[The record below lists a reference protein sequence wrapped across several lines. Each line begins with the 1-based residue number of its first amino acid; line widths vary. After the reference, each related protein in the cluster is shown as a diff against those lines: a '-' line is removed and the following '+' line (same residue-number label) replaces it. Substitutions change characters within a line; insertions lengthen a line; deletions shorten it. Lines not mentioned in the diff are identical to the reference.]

1 MRGQGFA
8 GAQQSPG
15 GGPYPPRQDTLD
27 IRMSYSPHGGR
38 TPGRGTFRTPF
49 SSTSQSRLSRTQS
62 QSAGMTQPLS
72 ESALPSQVAMTA
84 ESSADATSTAQIM
97 STLEALSL
105 TDSLGSQ
112 RLTPIMTH
120 PALSPSDVILASTAR
135 SHATEGHP
143 APTAAAAAQMTQ
155 SQSHGD
161 PPLLHEVQVSDSAS
175 LAVTDPLAGPEI
187 GNDAAAVASTTG
199 VPFSAAESD

>member
-1 MRGQGFA
+1 
-8 GAQQSPG
+8 
-15 GGPYPPRQDTLD
+15 
-27 IRMSYSPHGGR
+27 
-38 TPGRGTFRTPF
+38 
-49 SSTSQSRLSRTQS
+49 
-62 QSAGMTQPLS
+62 
-72 ESALPSQVAMTA
+72 MTA

-135 SHATEGHP
+135 SHATEGRP

-187 GNDAAAVASTTG
+187 GNDAAAVASTIG